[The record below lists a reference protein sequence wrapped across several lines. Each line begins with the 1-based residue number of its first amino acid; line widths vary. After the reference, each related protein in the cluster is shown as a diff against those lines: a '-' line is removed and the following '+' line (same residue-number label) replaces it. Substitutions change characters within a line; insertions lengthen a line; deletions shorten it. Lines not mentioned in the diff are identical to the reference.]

1 MKRKKTDARAQIMHV
16 ADSLFARQ
24 GYRGTSLDDILDA
37 ARVSRSNL
45 YYHFR
50 NKRALLREVLALWV
64 EEARQELLPAMK
76 NDDLTAPER
85 IRAMIRALARRIA
98 RIGPECGC
106 PVLNLTIEC
115 SGPGSPRT
123 PELDHFFAGLQAAIE
138 DCLREGIR
146 SEEVRRDLDA
156 RRTARLVLA
165 AMQGA
170 AVMAR
175 KAGTI
180 RPIQECGQE
189 LFHLLNGPSRRAHK
203 GNFRVRATS

>member
-1 MKRKKTDARAQIMHV
+1 MKRKKTDARAQIMHA
-16 ADSLFARQ
+16 ADTLFARQ
-24 GYRGTSLDDILDA
+24 GYRGTSLDEILDA

-50 NKRALLREVLALWV
+50 NKRTLLREVLALWV

-76 NDDLTAPER
+76 NAGLSAPER

-115 SGPGSPRT
+115 SGSGSPRT
-123 PELDHFFAGLQAAIE
+123 PELDRFFADLLAAIE
-138 DCLREGIR
+138 DCLRKGIR
-146 SEEVRRDLDA
+146 SEEVRADLDA
-156 RRTARLVLA
+156 RRTAHLVLA

-180 RPIQECGQE
+180 RPVQECAQE
-189 LFHLLNGPSRRAHK
+189 LFHLLNEPSTRAHK
-203 GNFRVRATS
+203 GVVA